1 MKGIVSF
8 ADELGDFTRADKG
21 RERLTAPSM
30 ATESTAVIEEDP
42 KRGDEKAEKKAANK
56 EHRPAKFKVEDAQYL
71 SVDDFSY
78 DRGSLISEV

>member
-1 MKGIVSF
+1 
-8 ADELGDFTRADKG
+8 
-21 RERLTAPSM
+21 M

-71 SVDDFSY
+71 SVNNFSY
-78 DRGSLISEV
+78 NRGSLISKV